1 MSRKGRRVD
10 LDDGVPREGPTVG
23 AMDEAAVR
31 AERTDLPL
39 NQLVSSAMLMHA
51 VVAIVELDMVEDLAD
66 GPRPVADLVRRTG
79 VPEQTLTA
87 VLRAGTVSGL
97 LSEPVPGSFTLTAA
111 GGHLRAGDPSGL
123 YDLFRMCTHGAFL
136 QAWTC
141 LSQAVRSGRTA
152 FEVHTGH
159 PLFAYLEEQGDA
171 AALFR
176 RAMDTSVAADTLLES
191 VDLSGTERVADL
203 GGGEG
208 SMLAALLRRHPRVE
222 GVLFDLPHVVSE
234 AGPLLRERGV
244 ADRCAVVGGSFFDG
258 VPTGADVY
266 LMARVM
272 QNWPR
277 PEAVRILRNV
287 RAAMGERS
295 RLLIIGHLPQ
305 REGATPFL
313 QAMSLYM
320 LVLYGAP
327 LRTAEEYQELFAE
340 ADLALHAVH
349 RVEDGESVMDVRR
362 A

>member
-1 MSRKGRRVD
+1 M
-10 LDDGVPREGPTVG
+10 G

-39 NQLVSSAMLMHA
+39 NQLVASAMLMHA
-51 VVAIVELDMVEDLAD
+51 VVAIVELDVVEDLAD

-97 LSEPVPGSFTLTAA
+97 LSEPEPGSFALTAA

-159 PLFAYLEEQGDA
+159 PLFAYLEQERGDA

-176 RAMDTSVAADTLLES
+176 RAMVTSVAADTLLEN
-191 VDLSGTERVADL
+191 VDLSGAERVADL

-208 SMLAALLRRHPRVE
+208 SMLAALLRRHPRME
-222 GVLFDLPHVVSE
+222 GVLFDLPHVVSG

-258 VPTGADVY
+258 VPTGVDVY

-305 REGATPFL
+305 REGTTPFL

-327 LRTAEEYQELFAE
+327 LRTAEEYRELFAE
-340 ADLALHAVH
+340 VGLALHAVH
-349 RVEDGESVMDVRR
+349 RVEDGESIMDVRR

>member
-1 MSRKGRRVD
+1 M
-10 LDDGVPREGPTVG
+10 GV
-23 AMDEAAVR
+23 MDEAAVR
-31 AERTDLPL
+31 AVRTDLPL
-39 NQLVSSAMLMHA
+39 NRLVSSAMLMHA
-51 VVAIVELDMVEDLAD
+51 VVAMVELDVVEDLAE
-66 GPRPVADLVRRTG
+66 GPRPVADLARTAG
-79 VPEQTLTA
+79 VPERSLAA

-97 LSEPVPGSFTLTAA
+97 LSEPVPGSFALTAA
-111 GGHLRAGDPSGL
+111 GQHLRAGDPSGL
-123 YDLFRMCTHGAFL
+123 YGLFRMCTHGAFL

-141 LSQAVRSGRTA
+141 LPQALRSGRTA
-152 FEVHTGH
+152 FEAHTGH
-159 PLFAYLEEQGDA
+159 PLFAYLEEQEEA
-171 AALFR
+171 AALFH
-176 RAMDTSVAADTLLES
+176 RAMDTSVAADTLLENA
-191 VDLSGTERVADL
+191 DLSGTERVADL
-203 GGGEG
+203 GGGQG
-208 SMLAALLRRHPRVE
+208 SLLAALLRHHPRME

-258 VPTGADVY
+258 VPPGADVY

-295 RLLIIGHLPQ
+295 RLLIVGHLPQ

-313 QAMSLYM
+313 QAMSVYM

-327 LRTAEEYQELFAE
+327 LRTAEEYRELFAE
-340 ADLALHAVH
+340 AGLALHAVH